1 MHFISGQA
9 FITMMDSLFNEQEWK
24 RHILYVTANSAAIHL
39 QKRSVAIPLPPL
51 EYQISFLVHLPT
63 LEKRLIVKTNQQETR
78 QFFFDSMASI
88 DCMCTSLM
96 PWTNPGRFNEEENVH
111 VHQHS

>member
-1 MHFISGQA
+1 MHFISGQV
-9 FITMMDSLFNEQEWK
+9 FITKMDSLFNEQEWK

>member
-24 RHILYVTANSAAIHL
+24 RHVLYVTANSAAVHL

-96 PWTNPGRFNEEENVH
+96 PWTNPGRFNEEEHVH

>member
-1 MHFISGQA
+1 MHFISGQV
-9 FITMMDSLFNEQEWK
+9 FITKMDSLFNEQEWK
-24 RHILYVTANSAAIHL
+24 RHVLYITANSAAIHL

-88 DCMCTSLM
+88 DCMCTSIM

>member
-1 MHFISGQA
+1 MHFISGQV
-9 FITMMDSLFNEQEWK
+9 FITKMDSLFNEQEWK
-24 RHILYVTANSAAIHL
+24 RHTLYVTANSAAIHL

-96 PWTNPGRFNEEENVH
+96 QWTNPGRFNEEENVH

>member
-1 MHFISGQA
+1 MHFISGQV
-9 FITMMDSLFNEQEWK
+9 FITKMDSLFNEQEWK
-24 RHILYVTANSAAIHL
+24 RHVLYVTANSAAIHL

>member
-1 MHFISGQA
+1 MHFISGQV
-9 FITMMDSLFNEQEWK
+9 FITKMDSLFNEQEWK

-96 PWTNPGRFNEEENVH
+96 PCTNPGRFNEEENVH
-111 VHQHS
+111 VH

>member
-1 MHFISGQA
+1 MNFISGQA
-9 FITMMDSLFNEQEWK
+9 FITMMDSLFNEEEWN
-24 RHILYVTANSAAIHL
+24 RHVLYITANSAAIHL
-39 QKRSVAIPLPPL
+39 QKRSTTILSHPM

-63 LEKRLIVKTNQQETR
+63 LEKRLIVKTNQQETH
-78 QFFFDSMASI
+78 QFFFDPMASI
-88 DCMCTSLM
+88 DCMCSSLM

>member
-1 MHFISGQA
+1 MHFISGQV
-9 FITMMDSLFNEQEWK
+9 FITKMNSLFNEQEWK

-111 VHQHS
+111 VH

>member
-1 MHFISGQA
+1 MHFISGQV
-9 FITMMDSLFNEQEWK
+9 FITKMDSLFNEQEWK

-63 LEKRLIVKTNQQETR
+63 LEKRLIVKSNQQETR

-111 VHQHS
+111 VH

>member
-39 QKRSVAIPLPPL
+39 QKRSVAIHLPPL

>member
-1 MHFISGQA
+1 MHFISGQV
-9 FITMMDSLFNEQEWK
+9 FITKMDSLFNEQEWK

-39 QKRSVAIPLPPL
+39 QKRSVAILLPPL
-51 EYQISFLVHLPT
+51 EYQISFLMHLPT

>member
-1 MHFISGQA
+1 MNFISGQA
-9 FITMMDSLFNEQEWK
+9 FITMMDSLFNEEEWN
-24 RHILYVTANSAAIHL
+24 RHVLYITANSAAIHL
-39 QKRSVAIPLPPL
+39 QKRSTTIHSQPI

-96 PWTNPGRFNEEENVH
+96 PWTNPGRFNEEENFH

>member
-24 RHILYVTANSAAIHL
+24 RHVLYVTANSAAVHL

>member
-1 MHFISGQA
+1 MNFISGQA
-9 FITMMDSLFNEQEWK
+9 FITMMDSLFNEEEWN
-24 RHILYVTANSAAIHL
+24 RHVLYITANSAAIHL
-39 QKRSVAIPLPPL
+39 QKRSTTILSQPM

-88 DCMCTSLM
+88 DCMCTSIM
-96 PWTNPGRFNEEENVH
+96 PWANPGRFNEEENVH

>member
-1 MHFISGQA
+1 MHFISGQV
-9 FITMMDSLFNEQEWK
+9 FITKMDSLFNEQEWK
-24 RHILYVTANSAAIHL
+24 RHTLYVIANSAAIHL

>member
-1 MHFISGQA
+1 MHFISGQV
-9 FITMMDSLFNEQEWK
+9 FITKMDSLFNEQEWK

-111 VHQHS
+111 VH

>member
-1 MHFISGQA
+1 MNFISGQA
-9 FITMMDSLFNEQEWK
+9 FITMMDSLFNEEEWN
-24 RHILYVTANSAAIHL
+24 RHVLYITANSAAIHL
-39 QKRSVAIPLPPL
+39 QKRSITILSQPL
-51 EYQISFLVHLPT
+51 ECQISFLVHLPT

-88 DCMCTSLM
+88 DCMCTRLM
-96 PWTNPGRFNEEENVH
+96 PWANLGKFNEEENVH

>member
-1 MHFISGQA
+1 MHFISGQV
-9 FITMMDSLFNEQEWK
+9 FITKMDSLFNEQEWK

-78 QFFFDSMASI
+78 QLFFDSMASI

>member
-1 MHFISGQA
+1 MNFISGQA
-9 FITMMDSLFNEQEWK
+9 FITMMDSLFNEEEWK
-24 RHILYVTANSAAIHL
+24 RHVLYVTANSAAIHL
-39 QKRSVAIPLPPL
+39 QKRSAAIPLPPL